1 MTEKREEPE
10 QERVEAVREWTA
22 TPSENPRYKGATP
35 GDVGRALL
43 GKHTTPKG
51 REDGPPVKSD
61 V

>member
-1 MTEKREEPE
+1 MTEKREGPE
-10 QERVEAVREWTA
+10 RERREAVREWTD

-43 GKHTTPKG
+43 GKHTTPEG
-51 REDGPPVKSD
+51 RGDGPPVKSD